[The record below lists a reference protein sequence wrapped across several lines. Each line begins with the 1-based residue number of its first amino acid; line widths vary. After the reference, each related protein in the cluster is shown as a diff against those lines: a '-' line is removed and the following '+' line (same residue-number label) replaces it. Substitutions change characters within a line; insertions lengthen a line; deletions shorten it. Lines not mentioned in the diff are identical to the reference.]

1 MLTLS
6 SAALVEKNLLSSD
19 GVWMLLVKVDLP
31 DGVTTFRVCSN
42 TENIAWPKKAL
53 TAGPAVDK
61 GSGKVGIPVSTH
73 GYSTGDQV
81 LLEGTTN
88 YDGLHTVDATSSTN
102 EIVFTATYTAETFSV
117 TDTVGRVWLAF
128 PFEIDEISDSNKNTV
143 PQVELR
149 VGNVS
154 RAIQYYLDIGDGGV
168 GADVTLYVVHSKH
181 LELTAAEIEYG
192 FKCVDCKSDAK
203 WVHFTL
209 GAANPYLMRFPRSRF
224 LKGYCRWTFKS
235 TECGYSGGLTTCD
248 KTLTQCRLRSNSARF
263 GGFPGVGYGGV
274 HA

>member
-6 SAALVEKNLLSSD
+6 SAAIIEKNTLASSGAWLLLAKIVLAD
-19 GVWMLLVKVDLP
+19 AY
-31 DGVTTFRVCSN
+31 TTFRVAAN
-42 TENIAWPKKAL
+42 TENLAWPQL
-53 TAGPAVDK
+53 NIAGKPVINK
-61 GSGKVGIPVSTH
+61 GSGRVGINVTGH
-73 GYSTGDQV
+73 GFAPGDVILVQ
-81 LLEGTTN
+81 GTAN
-88 YDGLHTVDATSSTN
+88 YDGLHTLTAHTTISQ
-102 EIVFTATYTAETFSV
+102 IVFAQTYVAETLPAGSKL
-117 TDTVGRVWLAF
+117 GYAWISF

-168 GADVTLYVVHSKH
+168 GSNVTLSVVHSKH
-181 LELTAAEIEYG
+181 LELAAPEVEYS

-203 WVHFTL
+203 WVHFVL
-209 GAANPYLMRFPRSRF
+209 GAASPYLMRFPRNRF
-224 LKGYCRWTFKS
+224 LKNYCRWVFAS
-235 TECGYSGGLTTCD
+235 EDCGYTGAETTCD

-274 HA
+274 HS